1 MERWSIELSRPAVE
15 VLRSLPRDE
24 QRAVAERMR
33 QLEAS
38 GPPSGWGD
46 AKSGATAWETAAGD
60 QRLSCLV
67 HPEDRRIVVVTLHPV
82 EVSLV
87 ELAGRRARRWIQAWM
102 GGEGMGTLLQD
113 LRFTLRSLRR
123 SPGFTAVAVLT
134 LGLGMGA
141 ATAIYSVADGV
152 LFEPLPYG
160 EPDEVVTLWA
170 SWNNF
175 PDRTWLSV
183 PEFQLLHQE
192 TRAFDDMALYQL
204 GSATF
209 TTVDRPERVGAA
221 SLTPNA
227 FSVLGV
233 EPVAGRAF
241 TWEEARDEAE
251 VAVIAYE
258 TWQRRWDGDPS
269 VVGGTVEIDGS
280 AVTVLG
286 VMPPGF
292 ILPAD
297 FGSSSPSEVFRPGYV
312 DLESSAP
319 DLGGGGSHG
328 SYGVARL
335 LAGQRVADA
344 RADVERIFAQN
355 VEPVGLYDPER
366 AFAIRVFGAKEDIVG
381 SVGATLWLLLGAVV
395 FVLLIACG
403 NVANLLLSRAE
414 ARVREMSLR
423 TALGAGRGRIV
434 RQLLTESVVLAIL
447 GGALGVA
454 VASVGVPA
462 LLAIDPDA
470 VPRSASASVDP
481 SVLLFALAASLTTA
495 VVFGMMPA
503 LRVLRETTSDVLG
516 ERRGVGGSASSRV
529 QGLLIAGQ
537 MAMAVV
543 LLTGSILMI
552 QTFVGLLRVDPGFEP
567 QENVLTFRLT
577 APSGTYPETGQVASF
592 YEELRR
598 QLEELPGVRRTGA
611 ARLLPLASTMG
622 DAGVFVEGYQPG
634 PNESTA
640 AEWQYA
646 TPGYFEVM
654 GIPLLAGRTIGDRDI
669 AGEQETLVISE
680 SLARHYWGERDPIGS
695 RVWVLGDTTVVIG
708 VVGDVAHNELTG
720 NVRETFY
727 RPHAQQTSRSLT
739 FTVATEGDPYSL
751 LPPIR
756 DVVRG
761 IDPAMPIAEIR
772 SMDEVMAGSRASH
785 RFATVLLGAFAA
797 IALTLAVVGIY
808 GVISYAVSRRRSEI
822 GVRMA
827 LGAESGTVVG
837 MVLRQGMA
845 TALIGVVVGTGA
857 ALLMTGL
864 LDGMLYGVEAH
875 DPLALLG
882 APALFALVAL
892 VACWIPAVRASRVDP
907 SEALRYE

>member
-1 MERWSIELSRPAVE
+1 MDRWSIELSRPAVE
-15 VLRSLPRDE
+15 ALRSLPRDE

-33 QLEAS
+33 QLELS
-38 GPPSGWGD
+38 GPPPGWGEAED
-46 AKSGATAWETAAGD
+46 GAGAWETTAAG

-67 HPEDRRIVVVTLHPV
+67 YPENRRIVVVTLHPV
-82 EVSLV
+82 DVSLP
-87 ELAGRRARRWIQAWM
+87 ELAGRRVRRWIQAWM

-123 SPGFTAVAVLT
+123 SPGFAAVAVLT

-160 EPDEVVTLWA
+160 EPDEVVTVWA

-192 TRAFDDMALYQL
+192 TRAFEDAALYQL

-221 SLTPNA
+221 SMTPNV

-233 EPVAGRAF
+233 QPVVGRTF
-241 TWEEARDEAE
+241 TWDEARDEAE

-269 VVGGTVEIDGS
+269 VVGGTVEIDGG

-297 FGSSSPSEVFRPGYV
+297 FSSSSPSEVFRPGYV
-312 DLESSAP
+312 DLESPAP

-335 LAGQRVADA
+335 LDGQTVADA
-344 RADVERIFAQN
+344 RADVERILAQN
-355 VEPVGLYDPER
+355 VQPVGLYDPEV
-366 AFAIRVFGAKEDIVG
+366 AFAFRVFGAKEDIVG

-395 FVLLIACG
+395 LVLLIACG

-434 RQLLTESVVLAIL
+434 RQLLTESVVLAIF
-447 GGALGVA
+447 GGVLGVA
-454 VASVGVPA
+454 VASIGVPA

-481 SVLLFALAASLTTA
+481 SVLLFALAASLATA

-503 LRVLRETTSDVLG
+503 LRVLRDTTSDVLRD
-516 ERRGVGGSASSRV
+516 RRGIGGGSSNRV
-529 QGLLIAGQ
+529 QGLLIASQ

-577 APSGTYPETGQVASF
+577 APGGTYPETEQVVAF
-592 YEELRR
+592 YQELRR
-598 QLEELPGVRRTGA
+598 QLGELPGVRQAGA

-622 DAGVFVEGYQPG
+622 DAGVFVEGYQPA
-634 PNESTA
+634 PNESNA
-640 AEWQYA
+640 AEWQYV

-654 GIPLLAGRTIGDRDI
+654 GVPLLAGRGIDDRDI
-669 AGEQETLVISE
+669 VGEQETIVVSE
-680 SLARHYWGERDPIGS
+680 SLARHYWGDRDPIGS
-695 RVWVLGDTTVVIG
+695 RVGVLGDTTVVIG

-739 FTVATEGDPYSL
+739 FTVATEGDPYTA
-751 LPPIR
+751 LPAIR
-756 DVVRG
+756 GVVRG
-761 IDPAMPIAEIR
+761 IDPTMPIAEIR

-845 TALIGVVVGTGA
+845 TALIGVAVGTGA

-864 LDGMLYGVEAH
+864 LEGMLYGVEAH
-875 DPLALLG
+875 DPLAIVG

-892 VACWIPAVRASRVDP
+892 VACWIPAARASRVDP